1 VEGETLARRLLR
13 DPEYAEARPKMAAQL
28 GGILA
33 RIHGVPT
40 DEPDLRGVP
49 EPPADTT
56 GADAELD
63 RYETLLRGVAPEPHP
78 AIELGLRWLRARVP
92 RGAPRAL
99 VHGDFRIGNVM
110 FGPDGVRAVLDW
122 ELVHW
127 GDPMEDLGWVCVKAW
142 RFGGALPV
150 GGVGRREDLFAAYE
164 AAGGRRVDP
173 EVVRFWEVFGNLK
186 WAIICIAQARTHL
199 SGAVPSVELASLGRR
214 TAEVEADLLA
224 VID

>member
-1 VEGETLARRLLR
+1 
-13 DPEYAEARPKMAAQL
+13 
-28 GGILA
+28 
-33 RIHGVPT
+33 
-40 DEPDLRGVP
+40 
-49 EPPADTT
+49 
-56 GADAELD
+56 
-63 RYETLLRGVAPEPHP
+63 
-78 AIELGLRWLRARVP
+78 
-92 RGAPRAL
+92 
-99 VHGDFRIGNVM
+99 
-110 FGPDGVRAVLDW
+110 VLDW

-164 AAGGRRVDP
+164 AAGGGPVDP
-173 EVVRFWEVFGNLK
+173 EMVRFWEVFGNLK